1 MPRPIKRKARPVRV
15 AKGSDETWKAKKAK
29 RDAANLEKL
38 KSAMSK
44 YDIDGSTAL
53 SKTEIQQLL
62 GDPACA
68 PAGNPREGSVATPK
82 LPTDDETGLIFK
94 LSDVNGD
101 GQISAEELGFALR
114 AWHCYQFKQ
123 DWFVKTLEKHD
134 KSGDGSLQKD
144 EMACFLT
151 ELNDGIQVTDTEVE
165 WVMEEADYVKDGSID
180 KFEMLVAVAG
190 WYASGE
196 GGDDR
201 LLAGFENM
209 SDHARVEIPA
219 DSEADKLDK
228 GEKSGAGA
236 ENSGGAD
243 KSACCVVS

>member
-15 AKGSDETWKAKKAK
+15 AKGSDDTWKAKKAK

-38 KSAMSK
+38 KSAMTK

-53 SKTEIQQLL
+53 SRPEIQQLL

-68 PAGNPREGSVATPK
+68 PAGNPHAESVAKPK

-151 ELNDGIQVTDTEVE
+151 ELNDGVQVTESEVE

-209 SDHARVEIPA
+209 ADHKDSD
-219 DSEADKLDK
+219 ADKLDK
-228 GEKSGAGA
+228 GEKGGAGS
-236 ENSGGAD
+236 ENSGAD